1 MKNRSINSFGYLL
14 KEGFRNLLKNKLM
27 TIASIGVL
35 TCCYIIFGVA
45 IVISQNVN
53 LLIGEIENE
62 NELFVFLKDEVS
74 SDEITTFSN
83 YIRDFENVAVLT
95 YISKDDALELERER
109 LGDEAYLLDRFED
122 DNPYPNS
129 FSITLTDVS
138 LMAEFVTEIEG
149 RAEIEEISA
158 PIDFAESILSI
169 RNTVTYAGIG
179 IGVAMVLIALIIVTN
194 TIRLTMYA
202 RRKEIN
208 IMKYVG
214 ATNSFIRLPFIIEG
228 MFLGLLAAAIALGV
242 VSGVYVGLIEYINT
256 SGMSLFGMVDLKL
269 VELSQMLPVLTIG
282 FLGSGAI
289 IGSAISLFSISRHLK
304 V

>member
-14 KEGFRNLLKNKLM
+14 KEGFRNLFKNKLM
-27 TIASIGVL
+27 TLASIGVL

-62 NELFVFLKDEVS
+62 NELFVFIKDEVT
-74 SDEITTFSN
+74 SDGITEFSN
-83 YIRDFENVAVLT
+83 YIRDNENVASFT
-95 YISKDDALELERER
+95 YISKEDALKLERER
-109 LGDEAYLLDRFED
+109 LGDESYLLDRFED

-129 FSITLTDVS
+129 FSITLSDVS
-138 LMAEFVTEIEG
+138 LMAEFV
-149 RAEIEEISA
+149 AEIESRDEIMEISA
-158 PIDFAESILSI
+158 PIDFADSIMNI
-169 RNTVTYAGIG
+169 RQTVTYAGIG
-179 IGVAMVLIALIIVTN
+179 IGTAMVLIALIIVTN

-228 MFLGLLAAAIALGV
+228 MFLGIFAAAIALGV
-242 VSGVYVGLIEYINT
+242 VSGVYVGLIEYINS

-269 VELSQMLPVLTIG
+269 VELGAMLPVLAIG
-282 FLGSGAI
+282 FFGSGAL